1 MNKLKLIFRDI
12 IRFLT
17 YDIWHVQLHELPR
30 NKSFIYR
37 QIRIIILAFRG
48 FFEDKIQLRASAL
61 TYYTM
66 LSIVPILA
74 MVFGIAKGF
83 GIENKIT
90 DELMKN
96 FQGQQEV
103 LNWII
108 DFAHRMLD
116 TTKGGF
122 VAGLGLLL
130 LFWSVMKVLGNI
142 EGAFNNIWEIQK
154 SRTFFR
160 KLSDYLS
167 VLLIAPVLMFVSSSV
182 TVFITAKVSSISE
195 GGTIL
200 GYIGPFILS
209 LLKLS
214 PYVMIW
220 LLFTFVYMTMPN
232 TKVRFAGALVAGIVA
247 GTLFQILQWGYIH
260 FQVGVSRY
268 NAIYGSFAAVPLFMI
283 WLQISWLVVL
293 FGAELSF
300 AYQNVT
306 RYEFEAD
313 IENISR
319 NLFRQFALYIA
330 ALITKRFVAGESPL
344 TASEIAATLRL
355 PVRLVRRVLFD
366 LTGCGVISE
375 LTTKNPRER
384 AYQPGLD
391 PARMSVS
398 LVVRKLDDLGS
409 HHMILPKTNEFKR
422 IQEILEESAPAGSAK
437 GKEILLHAL

>member
-1 MNKLKLIFRDI
+1 MKKIKIILQDI
-12 IRFLT
+12 AQFLT
-17 YDIWHVQLHELPR
+17 HDIWRVQLADLPR
-30 NKSFIYR
+30 KKSFIYR

-66 LSIVPILA
+66 LSIVPVLA
-74 MVFGIAKGF
+74 MIFGVAKGF

-90 DELMKN
+90 EELMRN
-96 FQGQQEV
+96 FQGQKEV
-103 LNWII
+103 LNWVIS
-108 DFAHRMLD
+108 FAHRMLD

-130 LFWSVMKVLGNI
+130 LFWAVMKVLGNI
-142 EGAFNNIWEIQK
+142 EGAFNNIWQIQK
-154 SRTFFR
+154 SRSFFR

-167 VLLIAPVLMFVSSSV
+167 VLLIAPVLVFVSSSV
-182 TVFITAKVSSISE
+182 TVFISSQVSNISE
-195 GGTIL
+195 GNTVL
-200 GYIGPFILS
+200 GYIGPLIMS

-220 LLFTFVYMTMPN
+220 LLFTFIYMTMPN
-232 TKVRFAGALVAGIVA
+232 TKVRFSGALVAGIVA
-247 GTLFQILQWGYIH
+247 GTMFQFIQWGYIY

-268 NAIYGSFAAVPLFMI
+268 NAIYGSFAAIPLFMI

-313 IENISR
+313 IENLSR
-319 NLFRQFALYIA
+319 NLFKQFALYIVS
-330 ALITKRFVAGESPL
+330 LITKRFIAGEKAL
-344 TASEIAATLRL
+344 TATKIAVELKL

-366 LTGCGVISE
+366 LTDSGILSE
-375 LTTKNPRER
+375 LTTDNPRER
-384 AYQPGLD
+384 AWQPALD
-391 PARMSVS
+391 PHKITVAYVME
-398 LVVRKLDDLGS
+398 KLDDLGS
-409 HHMILPKTNEFKR
+409 HHILLPNTQEFKK
-422 IQEILEESAPAGSAK
+422 IQETLGKIGSTAHSSP
-437 GKEILLHAL
+437 GNLNVTRL